1 MKTFEIGKTYS
12 TRSICDHN
20 CVWSFTITART
31 ASTVTAVNEKG
42 ETSKFRISKKFSDY
56 RNAETIFP
64 LGRYSMC
71 PIISADMCEEG

>member
-1 MKTFEIGKTYS
+1 MKTFEIGKKYS

-20 CVWSFTITART
+20 CIFSYTVTGRT
-31 ASTVTAVNEKG
+31 AATVKAMDEDGNDYT
-42 ETSKFRISKKFSDY
+42 FRINKKYSEY

-71 PIISADMCEEG
+71 PIISADMIEE

>member
-1 MKTFEIGKTYS
+1 MKTFETGKIYS

-20 CVWSFTITART
+20 CIFTYTILSRT
-31 ASTVTAVNEKG
+31 ACTVRAVDKNGSEY
-42 ETSKFRISKKFSDY
+42 TFRINKKYSEY

-71 PIISADMCEEG
+71 PVISADMVLA